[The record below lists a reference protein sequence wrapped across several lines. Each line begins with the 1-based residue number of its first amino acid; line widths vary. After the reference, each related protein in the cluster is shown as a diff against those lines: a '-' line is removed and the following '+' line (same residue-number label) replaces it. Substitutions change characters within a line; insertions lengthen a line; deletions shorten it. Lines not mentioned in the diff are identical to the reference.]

1 MDYRGALVA
10 AGYQVEEDAAVLDLS
25 PQVEVRANG
34 LTHLL
39 DLCSSHNVDP
49 LKVLD
54 SIVQDIKTQ
63 PSVKQAL
70 ETPPTTKC
78 HINIALK
85 NIRLEKTEA

>member
-10 AGYQVEEDAAVLDLS
+10 AGYQVEEDAAVLNLS

-39 DLCSSHNVDP
+39 ETCESHNLNP
-49 LKVLD
+49 LQVLG
-54 SIVQDIKTQ
+54 SIVENIKTQ

-78 HINIALK
+78 HINVALK
-85 NIRLEKTEA
+85 NIRFEPQN

>member
-10 AGYQVEEDAAVLDLS
+10 AGYQVEEDAAVLNLS
-25 PQVEVRANG
+25 PEVEIRAIG
-34 LTHLL
+34 LNHLL
-39 DLCSSHNVDP
+39 ETCATHKLDP
-49 LKVLD
+49 LTVLA

-78 HINIALK
+78 HINVTLK
-85 NIRLEKTEA
+85 NIRFEAQT